1 MNINP
6 DKVKKLILLFA
17 ELDEEYQDK
26 LLHEAAKLRMLQNEK
41 NHLKK
46 SKATF
51 KSKEEFQ
58 QEVERKANESAKD
71 ALEMLDILKKVSDTD
86 KAAML
91 MMMNQLAH
99 KTNTVQESD
108 ISITVNQWEIPM
120 KEYLDKHLLNVDYDK
135 AKVMTE
141 DFVNEMKRQGLIQ

>member
-26 LLHEAAKLRMLQNEK
+26 LLHEAAKLRLLQNEK

-46 SKATF
+46 SEATF

-58 QEVERKANESAKD
+58 EEVERKANESAKD
-71 ALEMLDILKKVSDTD
+71 ALEMLNILKKVSDTD

-99 KTNTVQESD
+99 KSNTVQESNV
-108 ISITVNQWEIPM
+108 SITVNQREIPM

-141 DFVNEMKRQGLIQ
+141 DFVNEMKRQGLL